1 MKIITEEEVTSV
13 RNKFYEDIDYL
24 FEEAI
29 QRHRSSSTGD
39 IPWWIW
45 AMLAWFAS
53 DNVMNWIASPILF
66 YPLVMVCTLIV
77 ALHSAGVLGIILDL
91 ALPIVK
97 STINGFLAKTPI
109 GVRI

>member
-13 RNKFYEDIDYL
+13 RNKFYEDIDFL

-29 QRHRSSSTGD
+29 QRHRSNSTGD

-45 AMLAWFAS
+45 ALLAWFAS

-66 YPLVMVCTLIV
+66 YPLLMVVMLIV

-91 ALPIVK
+91 ALPMMK
-97 STINGFLAKTPI
+97 STVNGILSKTP
-109 GVRI
+109 VAFRI